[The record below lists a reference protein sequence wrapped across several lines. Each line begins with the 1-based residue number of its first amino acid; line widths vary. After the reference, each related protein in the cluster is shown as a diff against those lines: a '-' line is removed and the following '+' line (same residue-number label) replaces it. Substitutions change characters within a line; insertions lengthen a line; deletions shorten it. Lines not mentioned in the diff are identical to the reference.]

1 VSIVDKARAENQQPQ
16 PKGIFRMKTRVY
28 HHPKQKTLA
37 LALTAALAVMAH
49 AAMAQTVSGPTGPYT
64 WTSGD
69 LTVTPTGVISG
80 GTAVTAFGTLGTL
93 TNNGTISGGNSG
105 ILNGVISNGTISNNG
120 IIDTLI
126 NNGTISGTALGIAN
140 NGTIG
145 RLINTGLISGGTAI
159 SDNAGP
165 IGTLINSGIISGN
178 IVDNGNLIGTLT
190 NSGLIDG
197 GITSDG
203 TIGILTNSGTIS
215 GGIYNFFGTIVT
227 LINTGTISGDA
238 IHNSGTI
245 NTLTNSGTITGIGFA
260 IFNENSGVLS
270 PITNSGLI
278 AGDIINASSNDLSIS
293 GGTGTIFGTV
303 TGFGGTIGAITNTTS
318 NVAFGSGN
326 LLLNDNINVGG
337 NAVNN
342 TGTAVL
348 QINQPLTITGN
359 YNQGAGAT
367 LQIGVASGATTLGT
381 ITDTGYGR
389 LVVTGNSTIASG
401 SAVTLQSNGY
411 AFAAGQRYVVVDT
424 AGTAVYNPGSLHYSI
439 NGYTS
444 NVTGSVAANG
454 SNSDLV
460 LNVVSAAALTPPSTP
475 TPTPTPTPAPT
486 PAPVPSPAS
495 IATAP
500 NAIATLN
507 GLLSYTGIGNAGLLN
522 LYDAA
527 LGSLSQGTAASANRI
542 GKQLAP
548 GQVDTAS
555 AAPIFD
561 AINVVGARVDGL
573 RLAQADGGSGVAT
586 GESPADWGVWGQAYG
601 GHASQNERDE
611 VDGYSAN
618 YGGLLLG
625 ADKAIGDNWRAGGV
639 FSYSNTAVNNTGD
652 TAGDTTRINGY
663 GLIGYASYTG
673 SPWYVNLSGAVVEQQ
688 YDSTREVNLQ
698 GFSGTANGHVS
709 GQQYVARSE
718 AGYPLALGGFTLT
731 PLASLTYS
739 YLTQG
744 SYTESGG
751 NGAALAVGSSHTNSV
766 KSSLGTKLEKSFS
779 TGYGEI
785 VPNLQ
790 VQWIH
795 EFDHT
800 AQTTGASFA
809 ADPTGQT
816 AFTTVGATPV
826 SNLADVSLGVTLLR
840 ANNLSLSLRYELQA
854 GGGFVSQTG
863 SVRVRQ
869 AF

>member
-1 VSIVDKARAENQQPQ
+1 MSIVDKARTENQQPQ

-159 SDNAGP
+159 SDNASP

-444 NVTGSVAANG
+444 KVTGSVAANG

-460 LNVVSAAALTPPSTP
+460 LNVLSAALDSTTPPPSTP
-475 TPTPTPTPAPT
+475 
-486 PAPVPSPAS
+486 PAS
-495 IATAP
+495 PSTPNPALIATAP
-500 NAIATLN
+500 NAIASLN
-507 GLLSYTGIGNAGLLN
+507 GLLSYTGISNPALLN
-522 LYDAA
+522 LFNAA
-527 LGSLSQGTAASANRI
+527 LGSLSQGSAATANRI

-548 GQVDTAS
+548 TQVGTAA
-555 AAPIFD
+555 AAPTFD
-561 AINVVGARVDGL
+561 TMNVVGAHADGL
-573 RLAQADGGSGVAT
+573 RLAQAGGDTGVAT
-586 GESPADWGVWGQAYG
+586 GEGPAQWGVWGQAFG
-601 GHASQNERDE
+601 GHASQNERDQ
-611 VDGYSAN
+611 VDGYNAN

-625 ADKAIGDNWRAGGV
+625 VDHAINDNWRVGGV
-639 FSYSNTAVNNTGD
+639 FSYSNTAVDNTGD
-652 TAGDTTRINGY
+652 TTGDTTTINGY

-673 SPWYVNLSGAVVEQQ
+673 SPWYVNLSGGVVQQQ
-688 YDSTREVNLQ
+688 YDSTRAVNFQ
-698 GFSGTANGHVS
+698 GFSGTSNGHFS
-709 GQQYVARSE
+709 GQQYVARAE
-718 AGYPLALGGFTLT
+718 AGYPLALGGVTLT

-739 YLTQG
+739 YQDQG
-744 SYTESGG
+744 SYTEGGG
-751 NGAALAVGSSHTNSV
+751 NGAALSVGATHENSV
-766 KSSLGTKLEKSFS
+766 KSALGAKLEKAFASR
-779 TGYGEI
+779 YGEI
-785 VPNLQ
+785 VPDLQ

-795 EFDHT
+795 EYDHT
-800 AQTTGASFA
+800 AQATGASFA
-809 ADPTGQT
+809 GDPTGQS

-826 SNLADVSLGVTLLR
+826 SDLADVSLGVTLLK
-840 ANNLSLSLRYELQA
+840 ANNLSLSVRYELQA
-854 GGGFVSQTG
+854 ASGFVSQTG
-863 SVRVRQ
+863 TVRVRQ
-869 AF
+869 LF